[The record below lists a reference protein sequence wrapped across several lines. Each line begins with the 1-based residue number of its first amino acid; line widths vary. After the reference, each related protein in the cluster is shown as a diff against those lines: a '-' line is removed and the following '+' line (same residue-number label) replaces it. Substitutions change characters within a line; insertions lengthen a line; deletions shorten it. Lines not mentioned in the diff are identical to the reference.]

1 MIDSVLRTDKNY
13 HPQVFFEECK
23 YIVKEKK
30 IPKYV
35 TDDIEISCDS
45 DWEDSKEENSGE
57 ENFDEGNS
65 NKENS
70 DEQN

>member
-1 MIDSVLRTDKNY
+1 MRTGKIY

-35 TDDIEISCDS
+35 TDDIQISSDC

>member
-1 MIDSVLRTDKNY
+1 MRTGKIY
-13 HPQVFFEECK
+13 HPQVIFEECK
-23 YIVKEKK
+23 YNVKEKK

-35 TDDIEISCDS
+35 TDDIQISSDC